1 MEFCDR
7 LWNFTKFA
15 PKLYQ
20 ICIFFVTTKKLSC
33 DLKSPHFLTFSA
45 KRRKFQIGQ
54 RDSHGKSRNGPG
66 KVLEKYFVRSVGTL
80 NIEAPTMQSAC
91 IVFDIYLEVSEKDAQ
106 NR

>member
-1 MEFCDR
+1 MEF
-7 LWNFTKFA
+7 
-15 PKLYQ
+15 YQ
-20 ICIFFVTTKKLSC
+20 ICPQIVPNLYFFVTTNKLSC

-45 KRRKFQIGQ
+45 KRREFQIGQ
-54 RDSHGKSRNGPG
+54 RDGHGKSRNGPG